1 MCYNGYNTLQCLYV
15 VDSNNPNLCGRDLMP
30 KIGIALTGL
39 KEVVNVLD
47 SKVQLEN
54 FAADPSLPISSV
66 VAKVHLKSEAVPN
79 WKKARPVPYHY
90 KKLVE
95 DALDKLVSD
104 DITEPVN
111 SSSWAAPI
119 VPVLKADK
127 KSMLICVDFK
137 ELNKNIACDQL
148 RSLKWTRF

>member
-1 MCYNGYNTLQCLYV
+1 MCYNGYNTFQCLYV
-15 VDSNNPNLCGRDLMP
+15 VDSNSPNLCGRDLMP

-39 KEVVNVLD
+39 EEVVNVLD

-54 FAADPSLPISSV
+54 FAADPSLPISSI
-66 VAKVHLKSEAVPN
+66 VAKVHLKSETVPS

-104 DITEPVN
+104 DIC
-111 SSSWAAPI
+111 W
-119 VPVLKADK
+119 
-127 KSMLICVDFK
+127 
-137 ELNKNIACDQL
+137 
-148 RSLKWTRF
+148 